1 MLSLFVVNVDEPSA
15 QCEDFL
21 FGGWVPLYDEGALL
35 TAWDLL
41 EMKLKLVEAIFKSV
55 NQISA

>member
-35 TAWDLL
+35 TVWDLL
-41 EMKLKLVEAIFKSV
+41 EMKLKLVETIRFLSL
-55 NQISA
+55 